1 MALEHLPSYSDAL
14 TLHAIVSAVSGGL
27 VRLPTERR
35 ANTMAS
41 SLKDVLGKLQL
52 LVATYV
58 SLAAAHSS
66 DTEDEAS
73 GLDARCRLTSGSI
86 LHCCSTRAAC
96 TSITFT
102 LHSS

>member
-14 TLHAIVSAVSGGL
+14 TLQAIVAAVSGGL
-27 VRLPTERR
+27 VRLPAERR

-58 SLAAAHSS
+58 SPAAAQDS
-66 DTEDEAS
+66 DCEDEAS
-73 GLDARCRLTSGSI
+73 AYIQQVFEGFI
-86 LHCCSTRAAC
+86 L
-96 TSITFT
+96 
-102 LHSS
+102 LLK